1 MPFVCCPPVR
11 LPCSSLLASR
21 LTLPAW
27 LAACILVS
35 LLCICSLVEKGLAS
49 HWSLTTPT
57 TAPSSASPGSTR
69 WVRGGLLLL
78 CFPCCPSRT
87 RWAHRSLNR
96 GACCSPSAYCIEM
109 QVIKPSWC
117 HPVQADPMG
126 EMIGLP
132 SDRVLPDNPSCR
144 PVIEEYAADQ
154 QLFFDDFA
162 AAYVKMCS
170 LGARW
175 RA

>member
-1 MPFVCCPPVR
+1 
-11 LPCSSLLASR
+11 
-21 LTLPAW
+21 
-27 LAACILVS
+27 
-35 LLCICSLVEKGLAS
+35 
-49 HWSLTTPT
+49 
-57 TAPSSASPGSTR
+57 
-69 WVRGGLLLL
+69 
-78 CFPCCPSRT
+78 
-87 RWAHRSLNR
+87 
-96 GACCSPSAYCIEM
+96 
-109 QVIKPSWC
+109 
-117 HPVQADPMG
+117 MG